1 MAKRSALCA
10 LDEPTP
16 TARTLIEHSY
26 AQLRDDIV
34 TGRLLPGEKLRV
46 EHLKARYGVSAG
58 TLREAITRLA
68 SDALVATEGQR
79 GFRVAPIAV
88 EELADITNLRVH
100 IETEALRHSMR
111 QGGAAWREALAQ
123 AFAALSGLEPI
134 TPERRQQWEGAN
146 VHFHEVLLSGHASA
160 WTLRVL
166 RLLSRHTERYRS
178 LAMTL
183 PGCMRDVHAEHADIY
198 RYALAGHEARAA
210 LALEAHIRTTPDL
223 LIAALREGRAILPS
237 HEGSPSSAAGG
248 RNFLQ
253 KA

>member
-1 MAKRSALCA
+1 M
-10 LDEPTP
+10 
-16 TARTLIEHSY
+16 
-26 AQLRDDIV
+26 
-34 TGRLLPGEKLRV
+34 
-46 EHLKARYGVSAG
+46 
-58 TLREAITRLA
+58 
-68 SDALVATEGQR
+68 ATEGQR

-111 QGGAAWREALAQ
+111 QGRRSLARGAGAGVCRAVGARTHHARAAPAVGGRERPLPRGAAVRPRLV
-123 AFAALSGLEPI
+123 
-134 TPERRQQWEGAN
+134 T
-146 VHFHEVLLSGHASA
+146 

-183 PGCMRDVHAEHADIY
+183 FGCMRDVHAEHADIY

-253 KA
+253 SISACACWVRLRG